1 MTSILW
7 PNCYL
12 GRVSPLF
19 IPQIG
24 VILLPFFALTMWGL
38 STSLYLYS
46 EKNIDLI
53 DTLNKAM
60 DEPDSKMMT
69 PKYYELDKISLL
81 LSSTSL
87 NRSFFHLNIS
97 SLTFHFDE
105 LLVLMVEKKLNFDF
119 LGISET
125 RLKLNRNSL
134 NPTSMPG
141 YNIKHTPT
149 ESGNGGTLF

>member
-1 MTSILW
+1 
-7 PNCYL
+7 
-12 GRVSPLF
+12 
-19 IPQIG
+19 
-24 VILLPFFALTMWGL
+24 
-38 STSLYLYS
+38 
-46 EKNIDLI
+46 
-53 DTLNKAM
+53 M

-69 PKYYELDKISLL
+69 PKYYELDKISVL

-134 NPTSMPG
+134 NPISMPG